1 MKFKLHICLKENNK
15 YMKKYVLY
23 KQNLQIRLYILD
35 SDLVWLT
42 KFMLIKISIQTSFF
56 GSKYILEFM
65 CACC

>member
-35 SDLVWLT
+35 SRLGLVN
-42 KFMLIKISIQTSFF
+42 
-56 GSKYILEFM
+56 
-65 CACC
+65 